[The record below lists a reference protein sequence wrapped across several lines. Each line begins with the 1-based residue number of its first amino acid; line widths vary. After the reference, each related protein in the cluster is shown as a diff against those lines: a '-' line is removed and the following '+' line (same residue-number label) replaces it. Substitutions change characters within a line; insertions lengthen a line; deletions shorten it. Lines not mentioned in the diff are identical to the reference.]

1 MSVFLLYSIAKNFES
16 PKERN
21 VKKSKTKADKEPAS
35 ARPAAPIGLI
45 RAKEKIRLEASEY
58 MAIIAASFWRIP
70 A

>member
-45 RAKEKIRLEASEY
+45 RAKE
-58 MAIIAASFWRIP
+58 
-70 A
+70 